1 MDRSWMLNPQA
12 IRYAKECVRLVQEEL
27 GIRLKLSHPDF
38 VQMLHEYAELTGS
51 RELGDAYA
59 QLIALAGV
67 GNVVRGLAPIEKE
80 ETKTTK
86 VVNLMT
92 KKVVG
97 ASEPV
102 YERQEYEAG
111 SLSKDE
117 MVSCGGKLY
126 AKYRDGLEFKGLY
139 RGQPSYA

>member
-38 VQMLHEYAELTGS
+38 VQMLHEYAELTAS

-59 QLIALAGV
+59 QLISLAGV
-67 GNVVRGLAPIEKE
+67 GNVVRGLSPIEKE
-80 ETKTTK
+80 EAKKTT
-86 VVNLMT
+86 VVNLVT
-92 KKVVG
+92 KKIVG
-97 ASEPV
+97 SSEPV
-102 YERQEYEAG
+102 YEQEEYEVETMTQ
-111 SLSKDE
+111 DE

-126 AKYRDGLEFKGLY
+126 SKYRDGLEFKGLY
-139 RGQPSYA
+139 RGHPRYA